1 MQPGGVPPEE
11 GRGMLPREHF
21 EKIEAERLAPWG
33 LRSAE
38 SRGRKHP
45 EEEHPFRMAFQRDR
59 DRVIHSSA
67 FRRLEYKTQVFVNH
81 EGDHYR
87 TRLTHTMEASQIV
100 RTIARALRL
109 NEDLSEAIVLAHDLG
124 HTPFGHSGERVLHKL
139 MREHGG
145 FEHNAQ
151 SLRIVELLE
160 ERYPGFKGLNLT
172 TETLEGIQKHRTE
185 YDTPEGER
193 VRQPGLEAQAADLAD
208 EIAYNNHDIDD
219 GIASGMLDGA
229 GLESVTLWREAV
241 GEARSKC
248 AGAGPRVMRAA
259 TIRHLIDRLVTDVI
273 VTVETRIEALGIR
286 TVDDVRRAPERIVGF
301 SPAVAGMNAELKR
314 YLYDHLYRHTRVIRM
329 GTKAER
335 IMEDLFHAYVH
346 QSEQM
351 PAHFVQRV
359 REGEVLQ
366 RVIADYIAGM
376 TDRYAMDEHQ
386 NLFDPHARV

>member
-1 MQPGGVPPEE
+1 
-11 GRGMLPREHF
+11 MLARQHF
-21 EKIEAERLAPWG
+21 EKLEAERLAPYG

-38 SRGRKHP
+38 SKGRKHQ

-59 DRVIHSSA
+59 DRVIHSTA

-87 TRLTHTMEASQIV
+87 TRLTHTMEASQIA

-124 HTPFGHSGERVLHKL
+124 HTPFGHSGERVLHHL
-139 MREHGG
+139 MVDHGG

-151 SLRIVELLE
+151 SLRIVEMLE

-172 TETLEGIQKHRTE
+172 YETLEGIQKHRTE

-193 VRQPGLEAQAADLAD
+193 VRHPGLEAQTADLAD

-219 GIASGMLDGA
+219 GIASGMLDPGE
-229 GLESVTLWREAV
+229 LESAALWREAA
-241 GEARSKC
+241 GDARSKC
-248 AGAGPRVMRAA
+248 AGATPHVLRAA
-259 TIRHLIDRLVTDVI
+259 TIRRLIDRLVTDVI
-273 VTVETRIEALGIR
+273 LTVDSRIEALGIR
-286 TVDDVRRAPERIVGF
+286 SVDDVRRSSERIVGF
-301 SPAVAGMNAELKR
+301 SAEVGEKNGELKR
-314 YLYDHLYRHTRVIRM
+314 YLYDNLYRHTRVIRM

-335 IMEDLFHAYVH
+335 IMEDLFNAYVH
-346 QSEQM
+346 QPEQM
-351 PAHFVQRV
+351 PPHFVRRV

-386 NLFDPHARV
+386 KLFDPHARV

>member
-1 MQPGGVPPEE
+1 
-11 GRGMLPREHF
+11 MLPREHF
-21 EKIEAERLAPWG
+21 EKLEAERLAPWG

-38 SRGRKHP
+38 SRGRKHA

-139 MREHGG
+139 MLAHGG
-145 FEHNAQ
+145 FEHNEQ
-151 SLRIVELLE
+151 SLRIVEVLE
-160 ERYPGFKGLNLT
+160 ERYPGFRGLNLT
-172 TETLEGIQKHRTE
+172 YETIEGIQKHRTE
-185 YDTPEGER
+185 YDNPEGER
-193 VRQPGLEAQAADLAD
+193 IRQPGLEAQTADLAD

-219 GIASGMLDGA
+219 GIASGMLDVA
-229 GLESVTLWREAV
+229 GLESASLWREAA

-248 AGAGPRVMRAA
+248 AGASPRVLRAA
-259 TIRHLIDRLVTDVI
+259 TIRRLIDRLVTDVI
-273 VTVETRIEALGIR
+273 LSVEARIESLGIR
-286 TVDDVRRAPERIVGF
+286 TVDDARRSRERIVGF
-301 SPAVAGMNAELKR
+301 SPEVAEKNADLKR
-314 YLYDHLYRHTRVIRM
+314 YLYDNLYRHTRVIRM

-335 IMEDLFHAYVH
+335 IIEDLFHAYVR
-346 QSEQM
+346 QPEQM
-351 PAHFVQRV
+351 PPHFVSRV
-359 REGEVLQ
+359 REGEVLE

-386 NLFDPHARV
+386 KLFDPHARV

>member
-1 MQPGGVPPEE
+1 MVLVDRAAQEE
-11 GRGMLPREHF
+11 WE
-21 EKIEAERLAPWG
+21 ERHLAPYG
-33 LRSAE
+33 MRSAQ
-38 SRGRKHP
+38 SCGRRYP
-45 EEEHPFRMAFQRDR
+45 EDEHPLRTRYQRDR

-87 TRLTHTMEASQIV
+87 TRLTHTMEASQIA

-124 HTPFGHSGERVLHKL
+124 HTPFGHSGEHVLHRL
-139 MREHGG
+139 MAGHGG

-160 ERYPGFKGLNLT
+160 ERYAGFKGLNLT
-172 TETLEGIQKHRTE
+172 CETLEGIQKHRTE

-193 VRQPGLEAQAADLAD
+193 IHQPGLEAQAADLAD

-219 GIASGMLDGA
+219 GLASGMLDPE
-229 GLESVTLWREAV
+229 GLKSAALWREAF
-241 GEARSKC
+241 GEMKSKC
-248 AGAGPRVMRAA
+248 AGASARVERAA
-259 TIRHLIDRLVTDVI
+259 TIRSLINRLVIDVI
-273 VTVETRIEALGIR
+273 VTVEERIEAAGIR
-286 TVDDVRRAPERIVGF
+286 SIDEVRRSPERIVGF
-301 SPAVAGMNAELKR
+301 SPALAEMNAELKA
-314 YLYDHLYRHTRVIRM
+314 YLFDNLYRHTRVIRM

-335 IMEDLFHAYVH
+335 IIEDLFSTYVR
-346 QSEQM
+346 QPEQM
-351 PAHFVQRV
+351 PTHFVRRV

-376 TDRYAMDEHQ
+376 TDRYCQDEYRK
-386 NLFDPHARV
+386 LFHPFENIL

>member
-1 MQPGGVPPEE
+1 
-11 GRGMLPREHF
+11 MLPREHF
-21 EKIEAERLAPWG
+21 EKLEAERLAPYA

-38 SRGRKHP
+38 SLGRKHP

-87 TRLTHTMEASQIV
+87 TRLTHTMEASQIA
-100 RTIARALRL
+100 RTMARALRL

-124 HTPFGHSGERVLHKL
+124 HTPFGHSGERVLHGL
-139 MREHGG
+139 MVRHGG

-151 SLRIVELLE
+151 SLRIVEVLE
-160 ERYPGFKGLNLT
+160 ERYAAFKGLNLT
-172 TETLEGIQKHRTE
+172 YETLEGIQKHRTD

-193 VRQPGLEAQAADLAD
+193 VRHPGLEAQTADLAD

-219 GIASGMLDGA
+219 GIASGMLDAGA
-229 GLESVTLWREAV
+229 LDSVALWREV
-241 GEARSKC
+241 GAEARSKI
-248 AGAGPRVMRAA
+248 AGAPAHVARAA
-259 TIRHLIDRLVTDVI
+259 TIRRLIDRLVTDVI
-273 VTVETRIEALGIR
+273 LTVESRIETFGIR
-286 TVDDVRRAPERIVGF
+286 SVDDVRRSAGRIVGF
-301 SPAVAGMNAELKR
+301 SAEVAEKNANLKAH
-314 YLYDHLYRHTRVIRM
+314 LFDNLYRHTRVIRM

-335 IMEDLFHAYVH
+335 IIEDLFNAYVH
-346 QSEQM
+346 QPEQM
-351 PAHFVQRV
+351 PPHFVRRV
-359 REGEVLQ
+359 REGEVLE

-386 NLFDPHARV
+386 KLFDPHARV